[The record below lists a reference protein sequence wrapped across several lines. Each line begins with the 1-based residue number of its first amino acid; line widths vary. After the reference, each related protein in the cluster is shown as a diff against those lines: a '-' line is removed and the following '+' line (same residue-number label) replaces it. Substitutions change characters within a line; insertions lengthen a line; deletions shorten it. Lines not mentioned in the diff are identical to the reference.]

1 MRQEARK
8 LLEKA
13 ERALHAAET
22 LLREGDSEFAAGRI
36 YYAMLHAAQAVLREK
51 GFHYRKHAAVHAA
64 FGEHFAKTAELDPKY
79 HRWLLDACDERL
91 RGDYDVD
98 AAFGPEAM
106 ARRMEQAREFLQVV
120 RRYLERDP

>member
-1 MRQEARK
+1 MREESQK

-22 LLREGDSEFAAGRI
+22 LLREGDSEFAAGRV
-36 YYAMLHAAQAVLREK
+36 YYAMLHAAQAILREK
-51 GFHYRKHAAVHAA
+51 GLQYRKHAAVHAA
-64 FGEHFAKTAELDPKY
+64 FGEHFAKTGELDPKY

-98 AAFGPEAM
+98 AAFTAEAIG
-106 ARRMEQAREFLQVV
+106 RRIEQAREFLQVA
-120 RRYLERDP
+120 RRYLGCT